1 MDAFEATTRRGG
13 DAALREASRFFMQ
26 ADPVYD
32 SLREIAKRL
41 PEIGVP
47 YAILGGM
54 ALVAHGYRRTTEDV
68 DILITPEGLER
79 VHEKLV
85 GLGYRPAFEKSRNL
99 RDTRTGVRIE
109 LVISGGFPGDGKPKP
124 VAFPD
129 PDTVAVEIDGI
140 RYVNLPTLVELKLAS
155 GMSNPGRLRDLADV
169 QELVRALKL
178 GDDFAEGLHPYVQ
191 QKFRE
196 LAQAIPQ
203 ADQSD
208 APTTTR
214 ET

>member
-1 MDAFEATTRRGG
+1 
-13 DAALREASRFFMQ
+13 MQ

-54 ALVAHGYRRTTEDV
+54 ALVAHGYRRTTEGV
-68 DILITPEGLER
+68 DILITPEGFER
-79 VHEKLV
+79 AHEKLV
-85 GLGYRPAFEKSRNL
+85 GLGYRPAFEKSKNL
-99 RDTRTGVRIE
+99 RDTRTGVQIK
-109 LVISGGFPGDGKPKP
+109 LITTGGFPGDGKPKP

-140 RYVNLPTLVELKLAS
+140 CYVNLPTLVELKLAS
-155 GMSNPGRLRDLADV
+155 GMTNPGRLRDLADV
-169 QELVRALKL
+169 QELVRALGL
-178 GDDFAEGLHPYVQ
+178 GDAFAEGLHPYVQ
-191 QKFRE
+191 QEFRD
-196 LAQAIPQ
+196 LAQAVQ
-203 ADQSD
+203 KMDESD
-208 APTTTR
+208 APSQTG